1 MLSSLFVV
9 FIHTKGGIKKLKP
22 RSMSLYQTSKLLLLL
37 FEWALL
43 TVWSGGAMGMPWG
56 TAVKVEDV
64 VDNNFTEIDQIIA
77 QSTSVL
83 AKNFAWTRENLF
95 VFNLSA

>member
-9 FIHTKGGIKKLKP
+9 FIHTKGGLKKLKLH
-22 RSMSLYQTSKLLLLL
+22 SMSIYQTSKLLLLL

-43 TVWSGGAMGMPWG
+43 TGWSEGGRGMPRG

-64 VDNNFTEIDQIIA
+64 VDNNFTESDQILA
-77 QSTSVL
+77 LSTSVL
-83 AKNFAWTRENLF
+83 AKKFAWTRENLF